1 MSPSRRCRDCDAL
14 FSLAPPAG
22 EVSKRRPLF
31 GHSLHVPSPA
41 LALRPPPNAAKK
53 GHNQSLDKKPGRK
66 AMKSLAAA
74 VAAGLAFA
82 ASGGVANAQISDD
95 VVKIG
100 VLTDMSS
107 LYADATGK
115 GSLVAVQMAVDDY
128 GGKVKGKPVEVISA
142 DHQNKPDVGV
152 NIARNWYDNDKV
164 DAIFDVPTS
173 SVALPISMLTREKNR
188 ININSGGGSS
198 DITGAAC
205 SPNTVHWTYDTY
217 ALSNVAGKAMVQRG
231 EDSWFFITADY
242 AFGAALERDAA
253 NVVKETGGKVLG
265 GVRHPLNSSDF
276 SSYLLQAQ
284 ASKAKVV
291 ALANAGGDTTN
302 ALKQASE
309 FGLMKG
315 GQKLIALLLEITDVH
330 SLGLK
335 DAQGLIL
342 TDAFYWDHDD
352 ETRAFSKR
360 FLDKVGNMPTMI
372 QAGLYSATMH
382 YLKAIEA
389 IGTDEAPKVM
399 EQMRAMP
406 INDFFARN
414 GKIRIDGRMVHDMYL
429 FEVKKPEESKGEW
442 DLYKLLATVPG
453 DEAFRPL
460 DKGGCPLVKTN

>member
-1 MSPSRRCRDCDAL
+1 
-14 FSLAPPAG
+14 
-22 EVSKRRPLF
+22 
-31 GHSLHVPSPA
+31 
-41 LALRPPPNAAKK
+41 
-53 GHNQSLDKKPGRK
+53 
-66 AMKSLAAA
+66 MKSFTATLLAA
-74 VAAGLAFA
+74 VAVAVSGGA
-82 ASGGVANAQISDD
+82 ASAQISDD

-115 GSLVAVQMAVDDY
+115 GSVAAVQMAVADY
-128 GGKVKGKPVEVISA
+128 GGKVKGKLIAVIYA

-152 NIARNWYDNDKV
+152 SIARNWYDNEKV

-173 SVALPISMLTREKNR
+173 SVALPISALTREKNK
-188 ININSGGGSS
+188 ININSGGGTS
-198 DITGAAC
+198 DLTGVAC

-217 ALSNVAGKAMVQRG
+217 ALSNVAGKAMVKRG
-231 EDSWFFITADY
+231 EDTWFFVTADY
-242 AFGAALERDAA
+242 AFGQALERDAA
-253 NVVKETGGKVLG
+253 NVVKENGGKVLG
-265 GVRHPLNSSDF
+265 DVRHPLNSSDF
-276 SSYLLQAQ
+276 SSFLLQAQ

-302 ALKQASE
+302 ALKQAAE
-309 FGLMKG
+309 FGITQG
-315 GQKLIALLLEITDVH
+315 GQKMIALLMEITDVH
-330 SLGLK
+330 ALGAK
-335 DAQGLIL
+335 ATQGLIV
-342 TDAFYWDHDD
+342 TDAFYWDRDD

-360 FLDKVGNMPTMI
+360 FNEKVGHMPTMI

-389 IGTDEAPKVM
+389 TGSDDSQKVM
-399 EQMRAMP
+399 AQMRATP
-406 INDFFARN
+406 VNDFFAKN

-460 DKGGCPLVKTN
+460 DKGNCPLVKKD

>member
-1 MSPSRRCRDCDAL
+1 
-14 FSLAPPAG
+14 
-22 EVSKRRPLF
+22 
-31 GHSLHVPSPA
+31 
-41 LALRPPPNAAKK
+41 
-53 GHNQSLDKKPGRK
+53 
-66 AMKSLAAA
+66 MKSLAAA

>member
-1 MSPSRRCRDCDAL
+1 
-14 FSLAPPAG
+14 
-22 EVSKRRPLF
+22 
-31 GHSLHVPSPA
+31 
-41 LALRPPPNAAKK
+41 
-53 GHNQSLDKKPGRK
+53 
-66 AMKSLAAA
+66 MKSLAAV
-74 VAAGLAFA
+74 VAAGLILAG
-82 ASGGVANAQISDD
+82 SGNAANAQISDD

-115 GSLVAVQMAVDDY
+115 GSVAAVQMAVADY
-128 GGKVKGKPVEVISA
+128 GAKVKGKPVEVIVA
-142 DHQNKPDVGV
+142 DHQNKPDVGL
-152 NIARNWYDNDKV
+152 NIARNWYDNEKV

-173 SVALPISMLTREKNR
+173 SVALPISALTREKNR

-217 ALSNVAGKAMVQRG
+217 SLSNVAGKAMVQRG
-231 EDSWFFITADY
+231 EDTWFFVTADY
-242 AFGAALERDAA
+242 AFGMALERDAA
-253 NVVKETGGKVLG
+253 NVVKESGGKVLG
-265 GVRHPLNSSDF
+265 NVRHPLNSPDF
-276 SSYLLQAQ
+276 SSFLLQAQ
-284 ASKAKVV
+284 ASKAKVI
-291 ALANAGGDTTN
+291 ALADAGGDTTT
-302 ALKQASE
+302 ALKQAAE
-309 FGLMKG
+309 FGITQG
-315 GQKLIALLLEITDVH
+315 GQKMIALLQEITDTH
-330 SLGLK
+330 ALGIK
-335 DAQGLIL
+335 ATQGLIV
-342 TDAFYWDHDD
+342 TDAFYWDMND
-352 ETRAFSKR
+352 ETRAFSNR
-360 FLDKVGNMPTMI
+360 FNEKVGHMPTMI

-382 YLKAIEA
+382 YLKAIDA

-399 EQMRAMP
+399 AQMRATP

>member
-1 MSPSRRCRDCDAL
+1 
-14 FSLAPPAG
+14 
-22 EVSKRRPLF
+22 
-31 GHSLHVPSPA
+31 
-41 LALRPPPNAAKK
+41 
-53 GHNQSLDKKPGRK
+53 
-66 AMKSLAAA
+66 MKSL
-74 VAAGLAFA
+74 VAAITTGIAFA
-82 ASGGVANAQISDD
+82 VSGGAANAQISDD

-107 LYADATGK
+107 LYADSTGK
-115 GSLVAVQMAVDDY
+115 GSVAAVQMAVADY
-128 GGKVKGKPVEVISA
+128 GGKVKGKPVEVVVA
-142 DHQNKPDVGV
+142 DHQNKPDVGL
-152 NIARNWYDNDKV
+152 NIARNWYDNEKV

-173 SVALPISMLTREKNR
+173 SVALPISALTREKNR

-198 DITGAAC
+198 DITGVAC

-217 ALSNVAGKAMVQRG
+217 SLSNVAGKAMVKRG
-231 EDSWFFITADY
+231 EDTWFFVTADY
-242 AFGAALERDAA
+242 AFGMALQRDAA
-253 NVVKETGGKVLG
+253 NVVKESGGKVLG
-265 GVRHPLNSSDF
+265 EVRHPLNSSDF
-276 SSYLLQAQ
+276 SSFLLQAQ

-309 FGLMKG
+309 FGITKG
-315 GQKLIALLLEITDVH
+315 GQKMIALLQEITDTH
-330 SLGLK
+330 SLGIK
-335 DAQGLIL
+335 ETQGLIV
-342 TDAFYWDHDD
+342 TDAFYWDMND

-360 FLDKVGNMPTMI
+360 FNEKVGHMPTMI

-399 EQMRAMP
+399 AQMRATP
-406 INDFFARN
+406 INDFFAKG

>member
-1 MSPSRRCRDCDAL
+1 
-14 FSLAPPAG
+14 
-22 EVSKRRPLF
+22 
-31 GHSLHVPSPA
+31 
-41 LALRPPPNAAKK
+41 
-53 GHNQSLDKKPGRK
+53 
-66 AMKSLAAA
+66 MKSVATA
-74 VAAGLAFA
+74 VAVGLVFA
-82 ASGGVANAQISDD
+82 VSGGAANAQISDD
-95 VVKIG
+95 IVKIG

-115 GSLVAVQMAVDDY
+115 GSLAAVQMAVADY

-152 NIARNWYDNDKV
+152 GIARNWYDNEKV

-173 SVALPISMLTREKNR
+173 SVALPVSALTREKNR

-217 ALSNVAGKAMVQRG
+217 ALSNVAGRAMVKRG
-231 EDSWFFITADY
+231 EDTWFFVTADY
-242 AFGAALERDAA
+242 AFGMALERDAA
-253 NVVKETGGKVLG
+253 NVVKESGGKVLG
-265 GVRHPLNSSDF
+265 QVRHPLNSSDF
-276 SSYLLQAQ
+276 SSFLLQAQ

-302 ALKQASE
+302 ALKQAAE
-309 FGLMKG
+309 FGITKG
-315 GQKLIALLLEITDVH
+315 GQKMIALLQEITDTH
-330 SLGLK
+330 ALGVK
-335 DAQGLIL
+335 ETQGLIV
-342 TDAFYWDHDD
+342 TDAFYWDMND

-360 FLDKVGNMPTMI
+360 FNDKVGHMPTMI

-399 EQMRAMP
+399 AQMRATP
-406 INDFFARN
+406 INDFFAKN

-429 FEVKKPEESKGEW
+429 FEVKKPEESKGDW
-442 DLYKLLATVPG
+442 DLYKLIATVPG

>member
-1 MSPSRRCRDCDAL
+1 
-14 FSLAPPAG
+14 
-22 EVSKRRPLF
+22 
-31 GHSLHVPSPA
+31 
-41 LALRPPPNAAKK
+41 
-53 GHNQSLDKKPGRK
+53 
-66 AMKSLAAA
+66 MKSVAA
-74 VAAGLAFA
+74 VIAAGLALA
-82 ASGGVANAQISDD
+82 ASGTTANAQISDD

-115 GSLVAVQMAVDDY
+115 GSLTAVQMAVADY

-152 NIARNWYDNDKV
+152 NIARNWYDNEKV

-173 SVALPISMLTREKNR
+173 SVALPISALTREKNK

-198 DITGAAC
+198 DITGVAC

-217 ALSNVAGKAMVQRG
+217 ALSNVAGKAMVKRG
-231 EDSWFFITADY
+231 EDTWFFITADY
-242 AFGAALERDAA
+242 AFGMALERDAA
-253 NVVKETGGKVLG
+253 NVVKESGGKVLG
-265 GVRHPLNSSDF
+265 DVRHPLNSSDF

-335 DAQGLIL
+335 DAQGLIV
-342 TDAFYWDHDD
+342 TDAFYWDRDD
-352 ETRAFSKR
+352 ETRAFSKK
-360 FLDKVGNMPTMI
+360 FLDQVGHMPTMI

-382 YLKAIEA
+382 YLKAIET

-399 EQMRAMP
+399 AQMRATP
-406 INDFFARN
+406 INDFFAKD
-414 GKIRIDGRMVHDMYL
+414 GHIRIDGRMVHDMYL

-442 DLYKLLATVPG
+442 DLYKLIATVPA
-453 DEAFRPL
+453 DQAFRPL